1 MTLRYFKLTFFALFF
16 LTGILSAAKPAQKE
30 KGIFSMFFKD
40 SSAFLFSY
48 STGDGSDGL
57 HLLYSHD
64 GIIWRTINNGESL
77 LKPTIGKF
85 IQDPSIVQD
94 AEGTF
99 HMVFTTGSNNSIGY
113 ASSKDLITWSEQ
125 KELPVM
131 ADEKQVLNSSAP
143 ELHYDKLSRSF
154 QIIWASTIPDR
165 FKTEKSEDGL
175 NNRIYATTTTDF
187 KTFTKTK
194 LLFDPEFS
202 VSDGCILKSKGSY
215 YLYFKNDMDRKIQY
229 ATSGRIKSFSSSVSE
244 PISGKKFAKGPTALQ
259 VGDYTY
265 VYWENDVDKRVSAVR
280 CKNISKALWE
290 DVTDMIKFPGNVKQ
304 GSAFIVDNET
314 LILLQNLEKGSE

>member
-1 MTLRYFKLTFFALFF
+1 
-16 LTGILSAAKPAQKE
+16 
-30 KGIFSMFFKD
+30 
-40 SSAFLFSY
+40 
-48 STGDGSDGL
+48 
-57 HLLYSHD
+57 
-64 GIIWRTINNGESL
+64 
-77 LKPTIGKF
+77 
-85 IQDPSIVQD
+85 
-94 AEGTF
+94 
-99 HMVFTTGSNNSIGY
+99 
-113 ASSKDLITWSEQ
+113 
-125 KELPVM
+125 M

-154 QIIWASTIPDR
+154 QIIWASTIPGR
-165 FKTEKSEDGL
+165 FETEKTEDGF

-202 VSDGCILKSKGSY
+202 VSDGCILKSKGSF

-229 ATSGRIKSFSSSVSE
+229 ATSSRIKSFPSTVSE
-244 PISGKKFAKGPTALQ
+244 PISGKKFAKGPSALQ

-280 CKNISKALWE
+280 CKNIRKAVWE

-314 LILLQNLEKGSE
+314 LIQLQNLEKGIE